1 MYGVLKGSMTT
12 LSHNGQWVILR
23 PVLQSDGNW
32 VCDYTILEFGPT
44 RSSSSMQRH
53 QEAFS
58 TREEAE
64 AAAFEAAQAEID
76 AHGPLT

>member
-1 MYGVLKGSMTT
+1 
-12 LSHNGQWVILR
+12 
-23 PVLQSDGNW
+23 
-32 VCDYTILEFGPT
+32 
-44 RSSSSMQRH
+44 MQRH

>member
-1 MYGVLKGSMTT
+1 
-12 LSHNGQWVILR
+12 
-23 PVLQSDGNW
+23 
-32 VCDYTILEFGPT
+32 
-44 RSSSSMQRH
+44 MQRH

-76 AHGPLT
+76 ARGPLT